1 MKILN
6 SILNDLWRVISMF
19 GIITLGSGGTFYFLK
34 GTEDWLSSGFVLE
47 SLWWLGLLTGTIT
60 SVGLAII
67 QLWQSKDIVHIE
79 SKTKAIKE
87 KE

>member
-1 MKILN
+1 MAG
-6 SILNDLWRVISMF
+6 DFYVWYYYTWVWRNI
-19 GIITLGSGGTFYFLK
+19 YFLK